1 MFLLGKHG
9 AKNGK
14 IQNEMNERTG
24 NASKCYQV
32 AKNVLWNKDTVY
44 KENVKLKIYV
54 YFKMMTLYG
63 AEMWICTKTN

>member
-14 IQNEMNERTG
+14 IQNEMNEKTG

-44 KENVKLKIYV
+44 KENVKVKYICILK
-54 YFKMMTLYG
+54 
-63 AEMWICTKTN
+63 